1 MKKIFFLLPVLAYI
15 SSYGQLQNTTAPTD
29 VFMHYRVSSKNGKQ
43 LSYDDIK
50 GSPYLLKDFRPA
62 KIADG
67 YEIISARYNAYTD
80 EIEFKKGDDI
90 YVLPKNND
98 FSQIN
103 FVNNKDKLILIKD
116 ADELSGYYFK
126 LTGDKN
132 SLLKKEKV
140 VFNDIVPSASSYES
154 ERPAKFLQQ
163 KPIYYLKTDKGVIK
177 KILNNNDIYDLF
189 PDKKQSL
196 NKFVKEKNIKFNQ
209 ENALIEL
216 VNYLNS
222 I

>member
-1 MKKIFFLLPVLAYI
+1 MKKIFLLLPVLVYA

-43 LSYDDIK
+43 LSYEEVK
-50 GSPYLLKDFRPA
+50 GSPYLVKDFRSA

-67 YEIISARYNAYTD
+67 YEMVLARYNAYTD
-80 EIEFKKGDDI
+80 EVEFKKGDGV
-90 YVLPKNND
+90 YVLPKNKD

-103 FVNNKDKLILIKD
+103 FLNSKDNLILISNGD
-116 ADELSGYYFK
+116 DSSGYYFK
-126 LTGDKN
+126 ITGDKN

-140 VFNDIVPSASSYES
+140 VFNDVVPSASSYES
-154 ERPAKFLQQ
+154 EKPAKFLSQ
-163 KPIYYLKTDKGVIK
+163 KPIYYFKTDKGVVK

-189 PDKKQSL
+189 PDKKQSV
-196 NKFVKEKNIKFNQ
+196 NKFIKEKRIKINQ
-209 ENALIEL
+209 ENDLIEL